1 MFQIIYYFYADDT
14 ALLAE
19 SFKELQRQ
27 TDSYMNHTY
36 RIKWNLKMNIS
47 KSKIIID
54 SKSVLKENIQMK

>member
-1 MFQIIYYFYADDT
+1 M
-14 ALLAE
+14 LAE
-19 SFKELQRQ
+19 SFEELQRQ